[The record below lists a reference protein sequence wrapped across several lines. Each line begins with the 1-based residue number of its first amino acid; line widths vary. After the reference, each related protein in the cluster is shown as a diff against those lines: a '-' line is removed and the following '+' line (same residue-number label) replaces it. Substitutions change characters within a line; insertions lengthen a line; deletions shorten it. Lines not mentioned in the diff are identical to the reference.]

1 MGAKKQD
8 RAGIDWE
15 AIEIDWRA
23 GIKPAIQI
31 GEEHGISHTAI
42 NKHFRKLGVP
52 RDLTAKIRAKAEA
65 MVSIAVVSG
74 KVSVDSVSETTPTD
88 AQIIDVNAT
97 QAANALLGHRSDV
110 KRYNKLAQSLLSEL
124 EASTDNT
131 ELFSQLGELLR
142 SENEKGVDKLNDI
155 YHKVI
160 AMPGRVDSLKK
171 LSEVL
176 KTLVGLERQAL
187 GMSDNANGEADAPKA
202 VPQMSD
208 HEAARRVAFLLQKG
222 IRGTP

>member
-1 MGAKKQD
+1 MAKGTPRSEAD
-8 RAGIDWE
+8 WERVELEYRAGVLTLR
-15 AIEIDWRA
+15 EIADRNGITHAAVLKRA
-23 GIKPAIQI
+23 KRD
-31 GEEHGISHTAI
+31 SWT
-42 NKHFRKLGVP
+42 
-52 RDLTAKIRAKAEA
+52 RDLTERINARAAELVAKQ
-65 MVSIAVVSG
+65 VSEEVTSTRLKNDEAVVDG
-74 KVSVDSVSETTPTD
+74 VAAKVADS
-88 AQIIDVNAT
+88 
-97 QAANALLGHRSDV
+97 LLSHRKDI
-110 KRYNKLAQSLLSEL
+110 KRYNALSQSLLSEL

-131 ELFSQLGELLR
+131 ELFGQLGELLR

-155 YHKVI
+155 YQKVI

-176 KTLVGLERQAL
+176 KTLIGLERQAL
-187 GMSDNANGEADAPKA
+187 GMSDNANGDANTPKG